1 MTIDESYTIYIVSD
15 GTCRTCEQLVRAV
28 LLQFV
33 DKTPKLVREANV
45 RRPQRAVKII
55 REAAKVGGT
64 VFYTLVGEKVRAAIK
79 EASAEHTVPIVDLLG
94 PTLASLYDMF
104 QSMPRSMPGMLYKWN
119 RSHFDRIDAIDYTL
133 HHDDGLH
140 LHELDRADVVL
151 VGVSRASKSSTC
163 FYLAYRGVR
172 AANVPLFPNEEPPK
186 ELLALDPKKVVGLTI
201 NAYRLQSVR
210 EARIKGWGTQFGS
223 DYADKYAIIQELRAT
238 NGMMAKQKWRSIDV
252 SYKAIEEVAREVR
265 VLMNITNGGT
275 EGW

>member
-33 DKTPKLVREANV
+33 DKTPRLVREANV

-94 PTLASLYDMF
+94 PALASLYDMF
-104 QSMPRSMPGMLYKWN
+104 KSMPRSMPGMLYKWN
-119 RSHFDRIDAIDYTL
+119 KSHFDRIDAIDYTL

-186 ELLALDPKKVVGLTI
+186 ELVALDPKKVIGLAI

-210 EARIKGWGTQFGS
+210 EARIKGWGSQFGS
-223 DYADKYAIIQELRAT
+223 NYADKYAIIQELRAT
-238 NGMMAKQKWRSIDV
+238 NGMMAKHKWRSIDV

-265 VLMNITNGGT
+265 VLMNITNGGM
-275 EGW
+275 EAW